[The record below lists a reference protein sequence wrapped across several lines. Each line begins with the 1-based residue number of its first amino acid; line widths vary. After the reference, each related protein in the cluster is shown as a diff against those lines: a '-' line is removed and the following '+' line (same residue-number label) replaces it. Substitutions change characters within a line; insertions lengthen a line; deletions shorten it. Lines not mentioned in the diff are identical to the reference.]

1 MAIQKLMIEEVW
13 ELAHQFTV
21 FDVRSPSEYAY
32 AHIPNAI
39 SLPIFN
45 DEQRAEIGTSY
56 KKQSVQDAIKIGL
69 KHFGLALNHYI
80 EKVENYCKVY
90 NDKRI
95 IVHCWRGGMRSAA
108 MAWLLDFYGFDVILI
123 EGGYKAYRNFVL
135 KNLALPLHYKVLGGF
150 TGSGKTEVLHE
161 LKRRGEAVIDLEK
174 IASHKGSS
182 FGALGMLPQVKQE
195 QFENN
200 LLEELMPYYKLM
212 EEKPI
217 QEKCIWVENESQ
229 RIGLV
234 NIPKPMFTHMAA
246 SELIVLQIPF
256 EQRLDF
262 ILEQYGKFPTEELKH
277 AILRIQKKLGGLETK
292 NAINF
297 LEANNL
303 KECFGILLMYY
314 DREYTSA
321 SKRVS
326 RAFESITSERVDPLY
341 NADILLEKYGRN

>member
-1 MAIQKLMIEEVW
+1 MAIQKLKLEEVW
-13 ELAHQFTV
+13 ELAHQLPV

-39 SLPIFN
+39 SLPIFS
-45 DEQRAEIGTSY
+45 DEQRTEIGTTY

-69 KHFGLALNHYI
+69 KYYGLELNNYI

-90 NDKRI
+90 NDKKI
-95 IVHCWRGGMRSAA
+95 MVHCWRGGMRSAA

-135 KNLALPLHYKVLGGF
+135 KNLALPLNYKVLGGF
-150 TGSGKTEVLHE
+150 TGSGKTEVLQE

-182 FGALGMLPQVKQE
+182 FGALGMLPQVSQE

-200 LLEELMPYYKLM
+200 LLEELMPYYTLEEDKLV
-212 EEKPI
+212 
-217 QEKCIWVENESQ
+217 QEKSIWVENESQ

-234 NIPKPMFTHMAA
+234 NIPKPMFLQMAA

-256 EQRLDF
+256 EQRLNF
-262 ILEQYGKFPTEELKH
+262 IVEQYGKFSREELVNG
-277 AILRIQKKLGGLETK
+277 ILRIQKKLGGLETK

-297 LEANNL
+297 LEENNI
-303 KECFGILLMYY
+303 KDCFGILLMYY

-326 RAFESITSERVDPLY
+326 RSCESITSDRVDPMY
-341 NADILLEKYGRN
+341 NADIIIKKYGRN